1 MRVERL
7 DSARAAAAG
16 RVLTASHS
24 NYPGF
29 AFMFPEPEARAR
41 ALRPFMVATAY
52 DAALHGHP
60 LAAVDDDGVLG
71 VALWMA
77 PGGFP
82 LTTSRKARM
91 APALLRVGWAA
102 PRGFGR
108 FIKVGASLERA
119 FPSQPCWYL
128 EAMGVH
134 PRSQRRGVGT
144 QLIEPV
150 LQRADEDR
158 MPCYLQTSDPANVA
172 YYERFGF
179 TVTQSAIVTDPGGH
193 PYIGM
198 LHRSPPAPRP

>member
-1 MRVERL
+1 MRIERL
-7 DSARAAAAG
+7 DPAWAAAAG
-16 RVLTASHS
+16 QVFTASHS

-29 AFMFPEPEARAR
+29 AFMFPDPEARAR
-41 ALRPFMVATAY
+41 ALRPFMVATAH

-71 VALWMA
+71 VALWMG
-77 PGGFP
+77 PGEFP

-91 APALLRVGWAA
+91 TPALLRVGWAA
-102 PRGFGR
+102 PRCFGR
-108 FIKVGASLERA
+108 FIRVGASLERA
-119 FPSQPCWYL
+119 FPSEPCWYL
-128 EAMGVH
+128 QAMGVH

-150 LQRADEDR
+150 LRRADEDR

-179 TVTQSAIVTDPGGH
+179 AVTQPAIVTVPDGH
-193 PYIGM
+193 LYIGM
-198 LHRSPPAPRP
+198 HRSAAAPRP